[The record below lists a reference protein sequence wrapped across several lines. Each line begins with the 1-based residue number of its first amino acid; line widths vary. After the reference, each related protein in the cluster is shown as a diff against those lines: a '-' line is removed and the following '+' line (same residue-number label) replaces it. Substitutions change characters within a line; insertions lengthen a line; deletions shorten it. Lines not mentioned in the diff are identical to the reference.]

1 MSLSADKTILTH
13 NNSLDDPTS
22 HRREKGNWQHSSIL
36 NPCPV
41 CGDTKGHCLTGE
53 RDKHTGFQVALC
65 STYIDEESAK
75 AYKKKEY
82 VYKKKSKDNRYGV
95 FHRDGSFAHWCDLR
109 KFNAQTIINQQWF
122 DAPTPKD
129 NAIHG
134 FKSPMGSGKS
144 TYLAELSRTLQ
155 SQGFPLIAL
164 GNRNSL
170 MWQMALRCGLY
181 HIYDHDGEKLV
192 KQGDDSLS
200 LALCFDS
207 ILKIPIEYFE
217 GKVIILDEA
226 TSVTA
231 HSLFSNTIERGKREA
246 ALQHFQKALQVC
258 KFVICLDG
266 GLTDLEMNYLS
277 ELAPEKEI
285 VTIDNRWGME
295 RAPLTFYNGSIDP
308 LDNKLRKSDCDDLKG
323 WMVDFARENPIIIG
337 CDSQTGC
344 ESIERMLNDAG
355 ITGGWRIDSKTT
367 PNDETKRLLADL
379 DKAIE
384 EQQPA
389 YILYTSSAESG
400 IDISIKNYFSHHFLL
415 FWGILGVNSSLQMV
429 ARVRDTACQKI
440 VWCPEVVPF
449 SGDKDCY
456 NWREDVTAQVRKQV
470 QMNNADA
477 ILAGQTFR
485 GLYLEELDRVFAQSD
500 NAHTRHA
507 DILLAVRTYERLNF
521 RKCLRYALEKAGY
534 EINEAYGRRNK
545 PMKEV
550 YKKANKEVKLDRATD
565 VFNAQVDDATLIK
578 KTFDASYEERCKQE
592 KARIMS
598 LLPGIEETKLWNV
611 DLIHYLLFD
620 NPNAIKQVQNY
631 YLLTHPEV
639 GKKLDLKKYNHAIA
653 MNRAYDQAAVW
664 NLKTFYQRIKLFREM
679 GLVDLI
685 HKRNEYYHQD
695 SPAIVEFHNKGVEH
709 QDVLE
714 LYPDKKRTRYVGK
727 VLRLFGFDWHP
738 NKNKRR
744 INGEQVWHY
753 HVDTTNFVEGEIFQ
767 TMLECIDRRWKNMDK
782 TTIETLVKEVV
793 PAPNSTPETQV
804 ATEFVQTHAEQGLEG
819 EANVPII
826 INTNT
831 ASSASPEISSV
842 EDDIFSGN
850 SISIDRDNL
859 NKPST
864 IPHEINPKPGE
875 PTQPDNIGCTELNS
889 QASIRSNES
898 NPNSAIGS
906 IDRTQPVNLGC
917 NGFNGETEILMPSAP
932 LDKLPTQPESDNRD
946 RWMDKIDL
954 IKALDP
960 IDTNYIRLISNAL
973 LDLPSYEDLEVF
985 VRGAVLGRD
994 ELNAAA
1000 KVLPKER
1007 RDLIRGWVRQLV
1019 RLDRPLFPAD
1029 SKIGSIAQLI
1039 QSLETIEQVGLLRR
1053 FSTEVLNQALAE
1065 LSHNARMRYQILRD
1079 GFDRWQ
1085 RGEVQL
1091 SFDL

>member
-1 MSLSADKTILTH
+1 MKPTNTTILAQDHT
-13 NNSLDDPTS
+13 NYDTS
-22 HRREKGNWQHSSIL
+22 SEYPNRGHWQRSTFL
-36 NPCPV
+36 EPCPV
-41 CGDTKGHCLTGE
+41 CGDTKGHCLAGE

-75 AYKKKEY
+75 AYTTKEY
-82 VYKKKSKDNRYGV
+82 VYKKKSKDENYGV
-95 FHRDGSFAHWCDLR
+95 FHRDGGFAHWCDTR
-109 KFNAQTIINQQWF
+109 TFTAQTIINQQWF
-122 DAPTPKD
+122 KGPSEPKD
-129 NAIHG
+129 NTIYG

-155 SQGFPLIAL
+155 SQGLPLIAL
-164 GNRNSL
+164 GSRNSL
-170 MWQMALRCGLY
+170 MWQIAALCNLY
-181 HIYDHDGEKLV
+181 HIYDHDGEKLI

-207 ILKIPIEYFE
+207 ILKVPLEYFR

-226 TSVTA
+226 TSTTD
-231 HSLFSNTIERGKREA
+231 HSLFSNTIEKGKREA
-246 ALQHFQKALQVC
+246 ALDHFKKALQVC

-266 GLTDLEMNYLS
+266 GLTNLEMNYLS

-285 VTIDNRWGME
+285 VTIDNQWEIE

-308 LDNKLRKSDCDDLKG
+308 LDSKLRKSDCDDLKG
-323 WMVDFARENPIIIG
+323 WMVNFARENPIIIG

-344 ESIERMLNDAG
+344 ESIEKMLNDAG

-367 PNDETKRLLADL
+367 PNKETKALLTNI

-429 ARVRDTACQKI
+429 ARVRDIACQKI

-485 GLYLEELDRVFAQSD
+485 DLYLEELDRVFAQSD

-521 RKCLRYALEKAGY
+521 RKCFKYALEEAGY
-534 EINEAYGRRNK
+534 EISEAYGRRNK

-565 VFNAQVDDATLIK
+565 VFNAQVDDTTLIK

-598 LLPGIEETKLWNV
+598 LLPGIEETKLWSI
-611 DLIHYLLFD
+611 DFIHHVLFD

-664 NLKTFYQRIKLFREM
+664 NLKTFYQRIKSFREM

-685 HKRNEYYHQD
+685 HKRDEYYHQD
-695 SPAIVEFHNKGVEH
+695 SPAIVDFHDKGVEH

-738 NKNKRR
+738 NKSKRR

-767 TMLECIDRRWKNMDK
+767 TMLQCIDRRWNQFDE

-804 ATEFVQTHAEQGLEG
+804 ATEFAQTYIEQGLEG

-831 ASSASPEISSV
+831 ASSASPENSSV
-842 EDDIFSGN
+842 EDEIF
-850 SISIDRDNL
+850 IEPDNL
-859 NKPST
+859 NKLST
-864 IPHEINPKPGE
+864 LPHEINPKLDNPA
-875 PTQPDNIGCTELNS
+875 QPENIGCSGLNS
-889 QASIRSNES
+889 HTEDAILSTRSNES
-898 NPNSAIGS
+898 NPNGA
-906 IDRTQPVNLGC
+906 IDR
-917 NGFNGETEILMPSAP
+917 NGFNGQTDNLMPSTP
-932 LDKLPTQPESDNRD
+932 LDKLSTQAEGDNKG
-946 RWMDKIDL
+946 RWMEKIDL
-954 IKALDP
+954 IKDLDP
-960 IDTNYIRLISNAL
+960 TDTNYSRIVCQAL
-973 LDLPSYEDLEVF
+973 LDVTSYEDLEAF
-985 VRGAVLGRD
+985 VGGAGLGRD

-1029 SKIGSIAQLI
+1029 SKIGSIALLI
-1039 QSLETIEQVGLLRR
+1039 QSIETIEQVGLLRR
-1053 FSTEVLNQALAE
+1053 FSTEVLNQALAG
-1065 LSHNARMRYQILRD
+1065 LSHNARMRYQILSE
-1079 GFDRWQ
+1079 GFGRWQ
-1085 RGEVQL
+1085 RGEATL
-1091 SFDL
+1091 IYD